1 MEDFAE
7 GMLMQ
12 VYPGKFG
19 ERKVGQGRD
28 DASLAVRWITYVI
41 RIIPSLETRVWTFPA
56 LGMNLLRNS
65 GLR

>member
-7 GMLMQ
+7 GMLIQ

-19 ERKVGQGRD
+19 ERKVGPGRD

-41 RIIPSLETRVWTFPA
+41 RIIPSWK
-56 LGMNLLRNS
+56 LGYEHFLLWV
-65 GLR
+65 